1 MRALDTLRAGGEAL
15 VAHRLRAGLTALG
28 IAVGVGAVI
37 AMVAIGQGARERVL
51 DVVNT
56 MGVNVIAVWNGSI
69 RFAGAHL
76 GTGLRP
82 RLVYDDAE
90 AVRAI
95 PGVERVAVSIRAN
108 QQIVAGGRNWNT
120 PVQATTQ
127 DWLDIRRW
135 GAVEGRG
142 FSEADYAAGAKFV
155 LLGASVADRLFPD
168 GDAVGQPVRIRQT
181 PFEVI
186 GVMERKGQALDGAD
200 QDDIVFV
207 PFWAARRS
215 LFGADGGHS
224 RLIGALVIQTSE
236 TADRRIVAGE
246 IRHVLR
252 ERMRVPRDGPDPF
265 VLFDVTAAAAGR
277 EQAAETLGSFLA
289 AVALVALF
297 VGGIGVMNVMLVSVT
312 ERTREIGLRMAVG
325 ARPRHVLAQFVV
337 EASLLALAGG
347 AAGVVLGVG
356 AAVSLAMIGGWPVL
370 IDPMAALL
378 ALAVSASVGLA
389 AGLYPAIRAAR
400 LDPVAALRAA

>member
-1 MRALDTLRAGGEAL
+1 MRLADTLRAGAEAL
-15 VAHRLRAGLTALG
+15 GAHRLRAGLTALG
-28 IAVGVGAVI
+28 IAVGVAAVI

-51 DVVNT
+51 DAVNT

-69 RFAGAHL
+69 RMAGAHL

-95 PGVERVAVSIRAN
+95 PGVERVAVSIRSN
-108 QQIVAGGRNWNT
+108 QQIVSGGRNWNT

-135 GAVEGRG
+135 GVARGRA

-155 LLGASVADRLFPD
+155 LLGASVAERLFPD
-168 GDAVGQPVRIRQT
+168 GDAAGQAVRIRQT

-186 GVMERKGQALDGAD
+186 GVMERKGQSLDGAD

-215 LFGADGGHS
+215 LFGADGGHA
-224 RLIGALVIQTSE
+224 RLIGALVIQAAE
-236 TADRRIVAGE
+236 TADRRAVTDE
-246 IRHVLR
+246 IRQVLR
-252 ERMRVPRDGPDPF
+252 ERMHVPRDGPDPF
-265 VLFDVTAAAAGR
+265 VLFDVTAAAAAR

-325 ARPRHVLAQFVV
+325 ARPIHVLGQFVV
-337 EASLLALAGG
+337 EASLLALIGG

-356 AAVSLAMIGGWPVL
+356 AAIGLALLGGWPVVL
-370 IDPMAALL
+370 DPMAGLIALG
-378 ALAVSASVGLA
+378 VSAAVGLA

-400 LDPVAALRAA
+400 LDPVDALRTA